1 MQLGEF
7 LTIPLLLPGL
17 GASIVAAPLLG
28 GLVRRMLRTGPV
40 LGWAL
45 VVTLGLI
52 LSATLTPSRAAI
64 DLGAVGSRTCDLS
77 RVGLITADELLQL
90 GDTSL
95 NVLLFLPLGVVL
107 GLVPR
112 SRRKAVI
119 VAGAVAL
126 PFAIEAAQALVPWL
140 DRACQGAD
148 VVDNLTGL
156 VSGLAIG
163 AATGQLAGA
172 VRRRAS

>member
-7 LTIPLLLPGL
+7 LAIPLLLPGL
-17 GASIVAAPLLG
+17 GASIVAAPFLG
-28 GLVRRMLRTGPV
+28 GPVRRMLRTGPV

-52 LSATLTPSRAAI
+52 LSATLTP
-64 DLGAVGSRTCDLS
+64 
-77 RVGLITADELLQL
+77 RVGLATADELFQL

-140 DRACQGAD
+140 ERACQSAD
-148 VVDNLTGL
+148 VTDNLTGL